1 MHAAYRSNTTAS
13 VTAADIEKYVPK
25 NKCNIFLFFIIQKN
39 KIRVQRR
46 RDATSRLHALRAE
59 VYARG
64 NFWPHRVGAA
74 GRFFGVRRRRVG
86 RGGKTIA
93 PAAGV
98 GRYSSTQAAAGKNM
112 GRWTVRTRFA
122 SRKWRMHGAVVG
134 NLNRHKKK
142 GGTTAVRVPV
152 LFFL

>member
-1 MHAAYRSNTTAS
+1 M
-13 VTAADIEKYVPK
+13 
-25 NKCNIFLFFIIQKN
+25 
-39 KIRVQRR
+39 IRMTRMISRR
-46 RDATSRLHALRAE
+46 RGPSMLHHATRAE

-74 GRFFGVRRRRVG
+74 GRFFGVRRGRVG
-86 RGGKTIA
+86 RRGKTIA

-112 GRWTVRTRFA
+112 GRWTVRTGFA

-134 NLNRHKKK
+134 NLNTHKKGSTGRYSCTSTK
-142 GGTTAVRVPV
+142 FK
-152 LFFL
+152 LF